1 MDPET
6 AVAVLTE
13 AVERRMRLCCLVSV
27 AGGGGRMIPLPT
39 HSAPPSAGP
48 APRHDG
54 RRAVALRLRWPRY
67 AVRYGQV
74 VDNTRPDCPLT
85 LIEAE
90 LRLAKLDAETLRQ
103 PPRIGRLL
111 ARDAVSLERAIKACR
126 KPAEPRRGW
135 FGRTGR

>member
-1 MDPET
+1 
-6 AVAVLTE
+6 
-13 AVERRMRLCCLVSV
+13 
-27 AGGGGRMIPLPT
+27 MIPLPT
-39 HSAPPSAGP
+39 HSAAP
-48 APRHDG
+48 AP
-54 RRAVALRLRWPRY
+54 ALRLVTTDGEQVAYAPAEPRY
-67 AVRYGQV
+67 AVRHGQV

-111 ARDAVSLERAIKACR
+111 ARDAVSLERAIKQCR
-126 KPAEPRRGW
+126 QPAEPRRGW